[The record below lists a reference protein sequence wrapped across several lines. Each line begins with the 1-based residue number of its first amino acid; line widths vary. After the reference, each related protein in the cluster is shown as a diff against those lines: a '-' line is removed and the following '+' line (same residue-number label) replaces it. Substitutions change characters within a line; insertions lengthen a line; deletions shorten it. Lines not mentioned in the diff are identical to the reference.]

1 MGGIAIVA
9 AALLGYV
16 GMAAL
21 NRSSGNY
28 DVLNSI
34 NKINLYQYEN
44 RSLDTSYLHFPD
56 NAYLENIIGNLGEMQ
71 KLTEAARSEGAG
83 EVEKQL
89 ASVGDTVTACK
100 GNYEEIL
107 TLSTERGFT
116 EDMGLY
122 ASFLEKDSSMSES
135 FLKIRDDKSW
145 IDGKWIELAGHVK
158 KVMVQGETYY
168 RFTYTNEI
176 PKLGKRENFLVRL
189 GKDAIEYSGDI
200 HIINI
205 TLNKGDKHKKI
216 DISVLDEEALSDSYG
231 DALKELKVDSF
242 HGSESISVRAKYT
255 AANHVWEEVTVK
267 IPVSDYNIQ
276 NYDSVSYDLYLS
288 PGKFQKLTAA
298 CAFSDK
304 YDLAASLEKADS
316 DFAAYSSHVTEGK
329 DIGQEKAEIAGLF
342 DEIMENIDAY
352 ASEEGQRR
360 ELSAAMQDKI
370 SVFQAMGEADVT
382 ILNLKKENIELSEKL
397 TALTDE
403 VRNFI
408 DDDTVQSKRRLF
420 ITILAVLL
428 ASALVIFADT
438 YYISRSMNRS
448 VGRFRETLSGM
459 MEGNFTVRAA
469 ENTHDEFSVFGKYVN
484 DFLVKMSSMIKRI
497 QNISETLKMSGDRLD
512 GMAKVSSTAF
522 AEIGSAVGDISEG
535 ASSQA
540 GEVDVATGEI
550 TGMGSSFKSIV
561 DNVEG
566 LAHISDEMLDASRQ
580 SSIFMAELSNAN
592 TKTSE
597 AFSQV
602 VKQIYTTNESAK
614 RIEEATE
621 LITSIAE
628 ETNLLSLNA
637 SIEAARAGEA
647 GRGFA
652 VVASE
657 IAKLATQSASSADK
671 IRGIIEELVNDTE
684 RTVDIVNDVSET
696 MDSQQE
702 KLAQTKE
709 RFEMLE
715 KGIGSSY
722 NETEQIKTRTVVCE
736 RAREKMEEVILNLSA
751 ISEENVAATEQTTAS
766 MTGLNQTISELVDTS
781 AELNKLAEELDNNLK
796 FFSIS

>member
-1 MGGIAIVA
+1 MGAIAIA
-9 AALLGYV
+9 AAVLLGYV
-16 GMAAL
+16 GMTAL

-34 NKINLYQYEN
+34 NQVNLYQYEN

-56 NAYLENIIGNLGEMQ
+56 NAYLEDIIKNLGEMQ
-71 KLTEAARSEGAG
+71 RLAEASQNEGAG
-83 EVEKQL
+83 EVKKQL
-89 ASVGDTVTACK
+89 SSVEDTVAACK

-107 TLSTERGFT
+107 ALSTERGFT
-116 EDMGLY
+116 EDAGLY
-122 ASFLEKDSSMSES
+122 ASFLENDSSMSES
-135 FLKIRDDKSW
+135 FIKIRDDKSW
-145 IDGKWIELAGHVK
+145 VDGKWIELEGRVTKVK
-158 KVMVQGETYY
+158 VQGKTYY
-168 RFTYTNEI
+168 KFIYTNEI
-176 PKLGKRENFLVRL
+176 PKLGKRENFLARL

-200 HIINI
+200 HINNI
-205 TLNKGDKHKKI
+205 TLIKGEKHTKI
-216 DISVLDEEALSDSYG
+216 DISALDEEALSGSYG
-231 DALKELKVDSF
+231 DALKELAVDSF
-242 HGSESISVRAKYT
+242 HGKDSISVKTKYT
-255 AANHVWEEVTVK
+255 AANNVWEEVTVK
-267 IPVSDYNIQ
+267 MPVSDYNIQ
-276 NYDSVSYDLYLS
+276 DYDSVSYDLYLS

-304 YDLAASLEKADS
+304 YDLAASLEKADA
-316 DFAAYSSHVTEGK
+316 DFATYSGHVTEGK
-329 DIGQEKAEIAGLF
+329 DVEQEREEIAGLF
-342 DEIMENIDAY
+342 DEIMVNIDAY
-352 ASEEGQRR
+352 ASDEGQRS

-370 SVFQAMGEADVT
+370 SAYQKMGEADNT
-382 ILNLKKENIELSEKL
+382 ILGLKKENIELSENL

-403 VRNFI
+403 VRSFI

-420 ITILAVLL
+420 ITILIVLI

-448 VGRFRETLSGM
+448 VGRFKETLTGM
-459 MEGNFTVRAA
+459 MEGDLTVRAA

-484 DFLVKMSSMIKRI
+484 EFLVKMSGVIKTI
-497 QNISETLKMSGDRLD
+497 QDISETLKMSGDRLD
-512 GMAKVSSTAF
+512 GMAKASSTAST
-522 AEIGSAVGDISEG
+522 EIGSAVGDISEG

-550 TGMGSSFKSIV
+550 TDMGASFKSIV
-561 DNVEG
+561 DNVEK
-566 LAHISDEMLDASRQ
+566 LAHISDEMRDVSKQ
-580 SSIFMAELSNAN
+580 SSGFMGELSNAN

-614 RIEEATE
+614 KIEEATE

-671 IRGIIEELVNDTE
+671 IRGIIEDLVNDTE
-684 RTVDIVNDVSET
+684 KTVDIVNEVSQI

-702 KLAQTKE
+702 KLNQTKE

-715 KGIGSSY
+715 RGIGSSY
-722 NETEQIKTRTVVCE
+722 DETEQIKTRTIVCE
-736 RAREKMEEVILNLSA
+736 RAKEKMEGVILNLSA

-766 MTGLNQTISELVDTS
+766 MTGLNQTILELVDTS
-781 AELNKLAEELDNNLK
+781 TELNRLAEELDSNLR
-796 FFSIS
+796 FFSI